1 LHDQQTAERPESE
14 RPDPATPGAASS
26 SSGSGL
32 FGRGL
37 LYVVVWSLQLL
48 ASTIVSPI
56 LAHLLGPS
64 EFGELASALAL
75 FQVLSVAALLGL
87 DQVVVLLRA
96 QDGDIRGARGL
107 VSVAM
112 VIAFAVTA
120 LALGTSP
127 LWGPG
132 LGFHADSMIVTLVI
146 LWTGPSAAVQVM
158 LALLVAEDRLR
169 TFSIVS
175 VISAVGGS
183 VVGLLLLVLIPGSTA
198 VTYAWGGVVCQF
210 LAMAVGIVVTR
221 PRIAGLWNWSLA
233 GRSIRLGLPLAFG
246 GLAYF
251 VLNAGDRIVIQ
262 RDLGSAEVGRYQV
275 AYVIGSAVILL
286 LGFTNSAWAPHFARL
301 TRETT
306 RFALAMHSRDMLY
319 RLLMPIVL
327 AVTLAS
333 PLALRILA
341 PASFR
346 PNDLTLVVFVVAL
359 SAFPVA
365 QAGATDRLL
374 LLRRRGKTIGV
385 LAAISAVVNIGVN
398 LLLVP
403 VMGILGSAVATFVS
417 CVLLS
422 WLQLRALRGPRRDR
436 VAQGGARPE
445 WHGPSRRLA
454 LAIVVTVAAAAASI
468 LLPQTVVWNL
478 IRAAAALACVP
489 WFLVRL
495 RSARDAGPGE
505 GGLEDDDEDDD
516 DAVAEAGAGAV
527 SEPFAAPEAGVVP
540 EPAPQ
545 PVAAAA
551 DSPLTA
557 DAPRAFGP
565 DRTDRTAESAEETS

>member
-1 LHDQQTAERPESE
+1 MHDQQTAERPESE
-14 RPDPATPGAASS
+14 RPDSVTPDEETGESK
-26 SSGSGL
+26 GSGL

-48 ASTIVSPI
+48 ASTVVSPI

-64 EFGELASALAL
+64 DFGQLASALAL

-87 DQVVVLLRA
+87 DQALILLRT
-96 QDGDIRGARGL
+96 QDGDARGARGL
-107 VSVAM
+107 VSVAV
-112 VIAFAVTA
+112 VISFAVTA
-120 LALGTSP
+120 LALLTSP
-127 LWGPG
+127 LWGPAF
-132 LGFHADSMIVTLVI
+132 GFQPNSMIVTLVI

-158 LALLVAEDRLR
+158 LALLLSEDRLR

-183 VVGLLLLVLIPGSTA
+183 VVGLFLLILIPGSTA

-210 LAMAVGIVVTR
+210 LAMFVGFAVTR
-221 PRIAGLWNWSLA
+221 PRIQGLWQWRVSGRAISL
-233 GRSIRLGLPLAFG
+233 GVPLALG

-262 RDLGSAEVGRYQV
+262 RDLGSTEVGRYQV

-286 LGFTNSAWAPHFARL
+286 LGFTNQAWAPHFARL
-301 TRETT
+301 RREST

-319 RLLMPIVL
+319 RLLIPIVL

-365 QAGATDRLL
+365 QTGATDRLL
-374 LLRRRGKTIGV
+374 VLRRRGKTIGA
-385 LAAISAVVNIGVN
+385 LAGVAAVVNIGIN
-398 LLLVP
+398 LVLVP
-403 VMGILGSAVATFVS
+403 TMGILGAALATFIS
-417 CVLLS
+417 CIVLAG
-422 WLQLRALRGPRRDR
+422 LQLRALRGPRRNR
-436 VAQGGARPE
+436 VPGGSEENPE
-445 WHGPSRRLA
+445 WRAPTMRLMLLIA
-454 LAIVVTVAAAAASI
+454 LTVAVAGASI

-478 IRAAAALACVP
+478 IRAAAAVACIP
-489 WFLVRL
+489 WFLIRL

-505 GGLEDDDEDDD
+505 GEGGD
-516 DAVAEAGAGAV
+516 DAALDDVALDDVARHSTTTRPQADPLLTSEA
-527 SEPFAAPEAGVVP
+527 PW
-540 EPAPQ
+540 
-545 PVAAAA
+545 
-551 DSPLTA
+551 
-557 DAPRAFGP
+557 AFGSDP
-565 DRTDRTAESAEETS
+565 TAEETS